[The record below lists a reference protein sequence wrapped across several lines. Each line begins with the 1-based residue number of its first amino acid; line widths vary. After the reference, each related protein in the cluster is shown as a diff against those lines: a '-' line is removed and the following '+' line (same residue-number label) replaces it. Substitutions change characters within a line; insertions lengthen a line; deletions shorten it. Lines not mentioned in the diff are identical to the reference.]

1 MQRDI
6 ERIEELYSAFA
17 KRNLGAAV
25 MLMSKDVEIVQSP
38 ELPWGGNFRG
48 HDGVRQ
54 FFAKLLEHVDS
65 QVEIERLIDSGE
77 HVVAIG
83 RTVGK
88 TREKNLE
95 FDVPVVHVWTLD
107 QGQIVRFQP
116 YIDNAT
122 MLAALNL

>member
-1 MQRDI
+1 
-6 ERIEELYSAFA
+6 
-17 KRNLGAAV
+17 

-38 ELPWGGNFRG
+38 ELPWGGNYRG

-88 TREKNLE
+88 TREKSLE
-95 FDVPVVHVWTLD
+95 FDVPVVHVWTLA